1 MTEHPSNGKRWILI
15 SLLGLVVL
23 SLALWSP
30 AAAHWAKNSA
40 QAALRNYRV
49 RSIQV
54 LGAKRVSATEILTI
68 SGIKEGTPLFQINLK
83 TVADRLRAHP
93 WIREATP
100 VRRLPST
107 LELRIREQEPA
118 ALLNAGGLWAITA
131 DGVVLPL
138 EKFQWRWDL
147 PLLRMGNLPAL
158 SCGTS
163 IHEKPTCALLAQS
176 VNCQHCAPR
185 VWTQLS
191 ELFWRDGEMW
201 AVLQKKN
208 VELRLG
214 KGTDEIGWKSLER
227 LLVKLDG
234 QQRLSNVE
242 LIDLRFPGRI
252 VVRYMEASLSLR
264 NYG

>member
-1 MTEHPSNGKRWILI
+1 MTKRPPDRKHWILV
-15 SLLGLVVL
+15 SLLGLVAL
-23 SLALWSP
+23 SLALWSS

-40 QAALRNYRV
+40 QAALSNYRV

-54 LGAKRVSATEILTI
+54 LGTKRLSAAEILAI
-68 SGIKEGTPLFQINLK
+68 SGVKEGTPLFEINLK

-107 LELRIREQEPA
+107 LELHIREEEPA
-118 ALLNAGGLWAITA
+118 ALLNAGRLWAVAA

-147 PLLRMGNLPAL
+147 PLLRVGNLPAL
-158 SCGTS
+158 KSGIT
-163 IHEKPTCALLAQS
+163 IREKLTCALLAQC
-176 VNCQHCAPR
+176 VACQHCAPR

-191 ELFWRDGEMW
+191 ELFWRDNEIW
-201 AVLQKKN
+201 AILQNKN

-214 KGTDEIGWKSLER
+214 KGTDEIGWKALER
-227 LLVKLDG
+227 LLMKLNG

-252 VVRYMEASLSLR
+252 VVRYTQDSLSFR